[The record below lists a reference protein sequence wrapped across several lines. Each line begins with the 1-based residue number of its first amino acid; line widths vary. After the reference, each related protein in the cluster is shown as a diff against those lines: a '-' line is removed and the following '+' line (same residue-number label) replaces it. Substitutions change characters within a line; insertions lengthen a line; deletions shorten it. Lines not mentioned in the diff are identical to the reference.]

1 MREGSEER
9 QDKPCVEKGDGI
21 TLLRL
26 TKQVNFFFSLSAITM
41 LFSVKLPMWFWPW
54 HTLQWMGGNKGWE
67 DSGSIT
73 LGWQIEQNLSG
84 A

>member
-1 MREGSEER
+1 MCGKRGWYYPSSFN
-9 QDKPCVEKGDGI
+9 QTGQ
-21 TLLRL
+21 LR
-26 TKQVNFFFSLSAITM
+26 TFFFFSLSAITM
-41 LFSVKLPMWFWPW
+41 LFSVKLPVWFWPW

-67 DSGSIT
+67 DSVSIT